1 MCHWNPV
8 TLHHGWRRFFAQSI
22 VSCVRGDG
30 PTMDTPPRRTLAEV
44 DLTPRKKRRSRS
56 RSRSQGYWDR
66 LNASLARQQR
76 ERHAA
81 ERREMRERHA
91 DERATRRLE
100 AESNWMR
107 ARHPA
112 EHTRLG
118 FADQ

>member
-1 MCHWNPV
+1 
-8 TLHHGWRRFFAQSI
+8 
-22 VSCVRGDG
+22 
-30 PTMDTPPRRTLAEV
+30 MDTPPRRTIAEV
-44 DLTPRKKRRSRS
+44 DLTPRKKLRSRS

-81 ERREMRERHA
+81 DRREMRERHA

-100 AESNWMR
+100 QEGNWMR
-107 ARHPA
+107 ARHHA
-112 EHTRLG
+112 DHIRLG

>member
-1 MCHWNPV
+1 
-8 TLHHGWRRFFAQSI
+8 
-22 VSCVRGDG
+22 
-30 PTMDTPPRRTLAEV
+30 MDTPPRRNIADV

-56 RSRSQGYWDR
+56 RSRSHGYWDR

-76 ERHAA
+76 ERHAD

-107 ARHPA
+107 ARQHA
-112 EHTRLG
+112 DHIRFG
-118 FADQ
+118 FADQWN